1 MGKNINLNQAVAAE
15 FNLKGKVPGTAFTT
29 VDFGRIDFSEMT
41 LKQAEQLEKRK
52 FPFLERK
59 SALVGEGQMAENK
72 KKK

>member
-1 MGKNINLNQAVAAE
+1 MKNINLNPKVAAE
-15 FNLKGKVPGTAFTT
+15 FKLKGNVPGTAFTT

-41 LKQAEQLEKRK
+41 LKQAEQLERKK

-59 SALVGEGQMAENK
+59 TAVADEVKAEDK